1 MEGRYCYFFHTY
13 LQFFFVCNIAHNHCD
28 YLLFL
33 IRNKNSTMKIISFL
47 FLSSIL
53 NFFDSFCC
61 VIEIVV
67 IVFVIEHFSRQL
79 SRIIFDDIIN
89 NLYVKKKSCQPHF
102 LLSVFCVKSIF
113 LYCQYSIN
121 LFISESIILFVFHII
136 VYFLIFMYFIIGCL
150 NFLIDNYRLICRYK
164 IFYINKRI
172 FSPMYFHLF

>member
-53 NFFDSFCC
+53 NLFDKSFH

-79 SRIIFDDIIN
+79 SRLIFDDIIN
-89 NLYVKKKSCQPHF
+89 NLYVKKKVVSTSFPFVRF
-102 LLSVFCVKSIF
+102 LRKINFFVLSIF
-113 LYCQYSIN
+113 YQ
-121 LFISESIILFVFHII
+121 F
-136 VYFLIFMYFIIGCL
+136 VYFRIYYFVRISYNCL
-150 NFLIDNYRLICRYK
+150 FSY
-164 IFYINKRI
+164 FYV
-172 FSPMYFHLF
+172 FYY